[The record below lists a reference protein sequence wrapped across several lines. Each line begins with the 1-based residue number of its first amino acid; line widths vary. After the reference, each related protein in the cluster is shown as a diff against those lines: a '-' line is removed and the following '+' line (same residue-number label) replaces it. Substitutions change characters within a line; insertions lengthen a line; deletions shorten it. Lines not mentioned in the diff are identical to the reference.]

1 MKPFLRIVL
10 FLALLLV
17 WLLVAAVRAQS
28 GSQPMA
34 AEASL
39 HAAPAADADDFVIT
53 VKTDVFGPSTTF
65 AILTTGSGYNY
76 NVDCSNDGTNEVTGA
91 TGDVT
96 CDYDP
101 LPPGTYTIR
110 IKDNSGEG
118 KKLLRVEQWGTGKW
132 ASMAH
137 AFHGCSNLTVPAT
150 DVPDLS
156 GVTDMSYMFAGA
168 SVFNQNI
175 GGWDTGSV
183 TDMNSMFYNASA
195 FNQNIDNW
203 DTSNVTNMSSMFYK
217 AYAFNQNIGNWNTS
231 DVTDMSSM
239 FYNDIAFNQNIGGW
253 NTASVTNMSNMFCSV
268 SAFNQDIGNWSTA
281 NVTDMGAMFDQAG
294 AFNQDIGGWDTGK
307 VTTMSCM
314 FRGVSAFNQD
324 IGNWNTANVT
334 DMSAMFYMAS
344 AFNQDIG
351 GWNTGNVTTMYYM
364 FAGASAFNQD
374 IGNWNTAA
382 VTDMYQMF
390 ASAYAFNQDIG
401 NWNTANVTNMNGM
414 FYNAGAFNQNI
425 GGWDT
430 GNVTNMS
437 VMFYKASAF
446 NQDIS
451 NWNTANV
458 TNMTQMFAGAGAF
471 NQNIGNWNVTALAN
485 AASMFSG
492 VTLST
497 ANYDALLIGWGAQA
511 LQSGV
516 RFSGGAST
524 YCIGQAARDHM
535 TSVHGWTIT
544 DGGKGCEVQC
554 GGVGRYTFSS
564 QSGVVIDVTSTG
576 TNLACLSVEEVSG
589 NHPHATTGI
598 QTGKYWT
605 IHGLQGDATTP
616 ATQDYLLNLTLP
628 TSFTPDAG
636 DKLCHYTGS
645 GWDCAA
651 SSFDGPG
658 QTVTRNSLSALSDW
672 AVGDNVTA
680 TAVTLRALKAAPA
693 FDPVA
698 WFVDLLRRWGV
709 TR

>member
-268 SAFNQDIGNWSTA
+268 
-281 NVTDMGAMFDQAG
+281 
-294 AFNQDIGGWDTGK
+294 
-307 VTTMSCM
+307 
-314 FRGVSAFNQD
+314 
-324 IGNWNTANVT
+324 
-334 DMSAMFYMAS
+334 
-344 AFNQDIG
+344 
-351 GWNTGNVTTMYYM
+351 
-364 FAGASAFNQD
+364 SAFNQD